1 MGDDF
6 TTDDILLA
14 DTDTTDAADFD
25 PNAVESDDFLD
36 DPEEALL
43 AEDLDGLAVA
53 DDEEDEDDDIFGVDE

>member
-6 TTDDILLA
+6 IATDILSVA
-14 DTDTTDAADFD
+14 STGTDPIDFD

-43 AEDLDGLAVA
+43 AEDV
-53 DDEEDEDDDIFGVDE
+53 DDLLLEEEDDDDTFDIDE

>member
-14 DTDTTDAADFD
+14 DTDTDATDFD

-36 DPEEALL
+36 DPKEELL
-43 AEDLDGLAVA
+43 GAEIDDLGLSE
-53 DDEEDEDDDIFGVDE
+53 DEEDDDIFGEDE